1 MNNRP
6 NSFASMRYSPELDQY
21 DNQIIECS
29 YRNGEWCFY
38 RHRADKTYANA
49 QGTFSL

>member
-1 MNNRP
+1 
-6 NSFASMRYSPELDQY
+6 MRYSPELDQY